1 MTTNIKMMVLQMPV
15 SQLEHH
21 PDNPR
26 KELGDLTELADSIGK
41 KGVMQ
46 NLTIIPQECR
56 DLPVEQ
62 QPGISEIG
70 MERKFYVLIGNRR
83 MEAAK
88 QAGLKTLPCRIVTA
102 LTQKDQIAI
111 MLEENM
117 QRNDLT
123 IKEQG
128 DSFQLM
134 LDLGDSVED
143 IREKTGFSKS
153 TIYHRLNI
161 AKLDGDILQEK
172 EEDESFQ
179 LTMADMYAL
188 EKIESVEK
196 RNEVLKKATGSSNLR
211 YLANQAADGEKEEKR
226 LERFAECMQALGIE
240 KAPKGITSWSKGWE
254 AARSINLSAQAK
266 TDEDFE
272 QELQELES
280 LESDKE
286 MGWLEDYGWAYVMEK
301 REPQEQS
308 TENSAA
314 PSKAQIQRENVERSK
329 AQLQR
334 ENTERIREQCRQI
347 VESMRALI
355 YRTITEKRWGDS
367 ISGTGTAN
375 DLWDFLLKEGS
386 CVQYETLEDFF
397 DWDIQEEMEED
408 EYAELMKE
416 KTESIPRGE
425 QMLIFAWYEIQ
436 YANSVF
442 YDGKY
447 DNKNAGRLL
456 EMAAILKDYGFSLT
470 ETEQSVL
477 DGSSPLYAKEEDN
490 A

>member
-62 QPGISEIG
+62 QPGISEIS
-70 MERKFYVLIGNRR
+70 MDEEFYVLIGNRR

-143 IREKTGFSKS
+143 IKEKTGFSKS

-172 EEDESFQ
+172 EEDDSFQ
-179 LTMADMYAL
+179 LTMAGMYAL

-196 RNEVLKKATGSSNLR
+196 RNKVLKKATGSSNLR
-211 YLANQAADGEKEEKR
+211 YLADQAADEEKEEKR
-226 LERFAECMQALGIE
+226 LERFAKCMQALGV
-240 KAPKGITSWSKGWE
+240 KKLQGKRPTWSDGWNTT
-254 AARSINLSAQAK
+254 RSINLSAKFK
-266 TDEDFE
+266 TDENFE

-280 LESDKE
+280 LETGKE
-286 MGWLEDYGWAYVMEK
+286 MMWLEDYGWAYVLEK

-308 TENSAA
+308 QETSAEQNA
-314 PSKAQIQRENVERSK
+314 ARSKYQIQRENADR
-329 AQLQR
+329 LC
-334 ENTERIREQCRQI
+334 EQCKQI

-367 ISGTGTAN
+367 IRGTGTAN
-375 DLWDFLLKEGS
+375 DLWDFLLKEES
-386 CVQYETLEDFF
+386 CVSYVTLEDFF
-397 DWDIQEEMEED
+397 DWDIPDEIRDDPD
-408 EYAELMKE
+408 EYEELMKK
-416 KTESIPRGE
+416 KTESIPHGE
-425 QMLIFAWYEIQ
+425 QMLIFAWSEIQ
-436 YANSVF
+436 YKTPVYHN
-442 YDGKY
+442 GKY
-447 DNKNAGRLL
+447 DKKNAGKLL

-477 DGSSPLYAKEEDN
+477 DGSSPLYTKEDDN

>member
-1 MTTNIKMMVLQMPV
+1 MTENIKMMVLQMPV
-15 SQLEHH
+15 SQLGHH

-62 QPGISEIG
+62 QPGMSQIR
-70 MERKFYVLIGNRR
+70 MDAKFYVLIGNRR

-88 QAGLKTLPCRIVTA
+88 RAGLKTLPCRIVTG
-102 LTQKDQIAI
+102 LSKKDQIAI

-211 YLANQAADGEKEEKR
+211 YLADQAADEEKEEKR
-226 LERFAECMQALGIE
+226 LERFAECMQELGIE
-240 KAPKGITSWSKGWE
+240 KAPKGTTRWEDGWRII
-254 AARSINLSAQAK
+254 RSINLSAQAR

-272 QELQELES
+272 QILQELES
-280 LESDKE
+280 LETDKE
-286 MGWLEDYGWAYVMEK
+286 MRWMEEYGWIYVSEK

-308 TENSAA
+308 TETSA
-314 PSKAQIQRENVERSK
+314 VRSK

-367 ISGTGTAN
+367 ISGTEKITDA
-375 DLWDFLLKEGS
+375 LWHFLLKEEPS
-386 CVQYETLEDFF
+386 ISYVVLEDFF
-397 DWDIQEEMEED
+397 DWDIPEEVRD
-408 EYAELMKE
+408 DPNEYAELMKE

-425 QMLIFAWYEIQ
+425 QMLIFAWSEFKYTT
-436 YANSVF
+436 SVY

-447 DNKNAGRLL
+447 SKEAAEKLL

-477 DGSSPLYAKEEDN
+477 DGSSPLYAKEDDN

>member
-1 MTTNIKMMVLQMPV
+1 MTENIKMMVLQMPV

-62 QPGISEIG
+62 QPGMSQIR
-70 MERKFYVLIGNRR
+70 MDATFYVLIGNRR

-88 QAGLKTLPCRIVTA
+88 QAGLKTLPCRIVTG
-102 LTQKDQIAI
+102 LSKKDQIAI

-211 YLANQAADGEKEEKR
+211 YLADQAADEEKEEKR
-226 LERFAECMQALGIE
+226 LERFAECMQALDIE
-240 KAPKGITSWSKGWE
+240 KAPKGTAAWSNGWKIT
-254 AARSINLSAQAK
+254 RSINLSAKFK

-272 QELQELES
+272 QELQE
-280 LESDKE
+280 
-286 MGWLEDYGWAYVMEK
+286 
-301 REPQEQS
+301 QS
-308 TENSAA
+308 TETSAEQNA
-314 PSKAQIQRENVERSK
+314 ARSK
-329 AQLQR
+329 AQLQG
-334 ENTERIREQCRQI
+334 ENTEWIRKQCKQI

-367 ISGTGTAN
+367 IGGTGKITDA
-375 DLWDFLLKEGS
+375 LWNFLLKEEPS
-386 CVQYETLEDFF
+386 ISYVVLEDFF
-397 DWDIQEEMEED
+397 DWDIPEEVEDDPD

-425 QMLIFAWYEIQ
+425 QMLIFAWSEIQ
-436 YANSVF
+436 YAYSVF
-442 YDGKY
+442 HNGKY
-447 DNKNAGRLL
+447 DKENAGRLL

-477 DGSSPLYAKEEDN
+477 DGSSPLYTKEEDD

>member
-1 MTTNIKMMVLQMPV
+1 MDNIRISVLQMPV
-15 SQLEHH
+15 HQLVHH

-26 KELGDLTELADSIGK
+26 KEFGDLSELTESIRK
-41 KGVMQ
+41 KGIMQ

-56 DLPVEQ
+56 DLEVEQ
-62 QPGISEIG
+62 QPGMSQIR
-70 MERKFYVLIGNRR
+70 MDAKFYVLIGNRR

-88 QAGLKTLPCRIVTA
+88 QAGLKTLPCRIVTG
-102 LTQKDQIAI
+102 LSKKDQIAI

-211 YLANQAADGEKEEKR
+211 YLANQAADAEKEEKR
-226 LERFAECMQALGIE
+226 LERFAECMQALGI
-240 KAPKGITSWSKGWE
+240 KKLQGKRPTWSDGWNTT
-254 AARSINLSAQAK
+254 RSINLSEKFK

-280 LESDKE
+280 LETYKE
-286 MGWLEDYGWAYVMEK
+286 MIWLEDYGWAYVMEK
-301 REPQEQS
+301 RELQEQS

-314 PSKAQIQRENVERSK
+314 RSK

-334 ENTERIREQCRQI
+334 ENAERIREQCRQI

-367 ISGTGTAN
+367 IGRTGKITDA
-375 DLWDFLLKEGS
+375 LWNFLLKEEAS
-386 CVQYETLEDFF
+386 ISYVVLEDFF
-397 DWDIQEEMEED
+397 EWDIPEEVRD
-408 EYAELMKE
+408 DPNEYAEMMKE

-425 QMLIFAWYEIQ
+425 QMLIFAWSEFKYTT
-436 YANSVF
+436 SV
-442 YDGKY
+442 YHNGKY
-447 DNKNAGRLL
+447 SKEAAGKLQK
-456 EMAAILKDYGFSLT
+456 MAAILKDYGFSLT

-477 DGSSPLYAKEEDN
+477 DGSSPLYTKEEDD

>member
-1 MTTNIKMMVLQMPV
+1 MTENIKMMVLQMPV

-62 QPGISEIG
+62 QPGMSQIR
-70 MERKFYVLIGNRR
+70 MDATFYVLIGNRR

-88 QAGLKTLPCRIVTA
+88 QAGLKTLPCRIITG
-102 LTQKDQIAI
+102 LSKKDQIAI

-211 YLANQAADGEKEEKR
+211 YLADQAADEEKEEKR
-226 LERFAECMQALGIE
+226 LERFAECMQALDIE
-240 KAPKGITSWSKGWE
+240 KAPKGTAAWSNGWKIT
-254 AARSINLSAQAK
+254 RSINLSAKFK

-272 QELQELES
+272 QELQELEL
-280 LESDKE
+280 LETDKE
-286 MGWLEDYGWAYVMEK
+286 MGWKEEYGWAYVMEK
-301 REPQEQS
+301 RELQEQS
-308 TENSAA
+308 TETSAEQNA
-314 PSKAQIQRENVERSK
+314 ARSK
-329 AQLQR
+329 AQLQG
-334 ENTERIREQCRQI
+334 ENTEWIRKQCKQI

-367 ISGTGTAN
+367 IGGTGKITDA
-375 DLWDFLLKEGS
+375 LWNFLLKEEPS
-386 CVQYETLEDFF
+386 ISYVVLEDFF
-397 DWDIQEEMEED
+397 DWDIPEEVEDDPD

-425 QMLIFAWYEIQ
+425 QMLIFAWSEIQ
-436 YANSVF
+436 YAYSVF
-442 YDGKY
+442 HNGKY
-447 DNKNAGRLL
+447 DKENAGRLL

-477 DGSSPLYAKEEDN
+477 DGSSPLYTKEEDD